1 MSKRNT
7 RLLLRLFDV
16 IWEGNIPLMPLNSFS
31 PLMGLFKSSCTDT
44 PQQNGV
50 AERKHRH
57 IVETARSFL
66 LSAHVPRQFWGEAAL
81 TAVYVINRIPT
92 SLNGGVSPY
101 QKLYGE
107 VPDYSLLRV
116 FGCTCFVLKPHVERN
131 KLGFKTAIC
140 VFLGYGAGQKGYRCY
155 DPVSR
160 KLYCSRN
167 ISFLEH
173 IPYYSIPATSH
184 DMTRED

>member
-1 MSKRNT
+1 MKRRSEFLDIYKEFSAHVKT
-7 RLLLRLFDV
+7 QHKAVIKTFRCDLGGEYTSHAFKQLLSTNV
-16 IWEGNIPLMPLNSFS
+16 TVHQ
-31 PLMGLFKSSCTDT
+31 SSCTDT

-92 SLNGGVSPY
+92 SLNGGLSPY
-101 QKLYGE
+101 EKLYGE

-131 KLGFKTAIC
+131 KLGSKTAIC
-140 VFLGYGAGQKGYRCY
+140 VFLGYGAGQKGYR
-155 DPVSR
+155 
-160 KLYCSRN
+160 
-167 ISFLEH
+167 
-173 IPYYSIPATSH
+173 
-184 DMTRED
+184 